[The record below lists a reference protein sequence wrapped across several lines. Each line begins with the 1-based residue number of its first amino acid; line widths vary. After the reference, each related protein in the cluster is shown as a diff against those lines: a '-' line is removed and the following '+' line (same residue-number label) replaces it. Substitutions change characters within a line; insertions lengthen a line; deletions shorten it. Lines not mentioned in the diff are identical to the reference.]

1 MKLQRRLL
9 LKKRRKMYSTIRVLA
24 KLKTSGLY
32 LYLKRSYNLMEKELL
47 DLTLKMD
54 LERIIS

>member
-1 MKLQRRLL
+1 MKLQRKLL
-9 LKKRRKMYSTIRVLA
+9 LKKRKKMCSTIRVLG

-47 DLTLKMD
+47 DLILKMA
-54 LERIIS
+54 LEKIIS